1 MPENDL
7 PKEEK
12 IITEQEFKKEI
23 RKHLL
28 VMEFNKDRLDNFS
41 VLKKLLIITAPFA
54 IAYAVYGYFL
64 YSGFI
69 IGFNLL
75 FLISIIPFLVSLI
88 FNLWILAWTRGR
100 IIDVSLGLLHLIDYA
115 MKNQEFVEWTAE
127 GVINFDDIM
136 RMGEETLGR
145 KNSGAENKKAG
156 KVC

>member
-88 FNLWILAWTRGR
+88 FNLWILEKYFWIFLFFITFFIFKRESTSIFNSR
-100 IIDVSLGLLHLIDYA
+100 NHDHFE
-115 MKNQEFVEWTAE
+115 N
-127 GVINFDDIM
+127 NF
-136 RMGEETLGR
+136 
-145 KNSGAENKKAG
+145 
-156 KVC
+156 